1 MEKIPT
7 NGVREHMEKIPT
19 NGVREHTE
27 LIVEESIDEKIESV
41 RKALEKR
48 GILNPTIEEILKRT
62 RSMIESK
69 K

>member
-1 MEKIPT
+1 MEKTTT
-7 NGVREHMEKIPT
+7 NE
-19 NGVREHTE
+19 VREHTE

-41 RKALEKR
+41 RTALEER
-48 GILNPTIEEILKRT
+48 GILTPTIEEILKLT

>member
-7 NGVREHMEKIPT
+7 NGVRK
-19 NGVREHTE
+19 HTE

-41 RKALEKR
+41 RTALEER
-48 GILNPTIEEILKRT
+48 GILNPTIEEILKLTRT
-62 RSMIESK
+62 MIETK

>member
-1 MEKIPT
+1 MEKTPT
-7 NGVREHMEKIPT
+7 NGVREH
-19 NGVREHTE
+19 RE

-41 RKALEKR
+41 RTALEKR
-48 GILNPTIEEILKRT
+48 GILTPTIEEILKLT